1 MTLQLPN
8 DHRQIIPRWRN
19 SWVALNTGEL
29 VFSKAIKKP
38 AITGVDSFQIKL
50 QSWLEYPIIE
60 TASELVSAGLSQGH
74 AKDAVNAAKFLL
86 DNNQQVMPTVL
97 SIAEK
102 ILLRG
107 DKKIVK
113 ENILMPFGTQE
124 LRNKIHN
131 LRKSLVEY
139 PRNALMWVDLS
150 RAYAVVGEWG
160 KASDAMARALILAP
174 LNRFVLRSA
183 ARLFMHLDEPDRA
196 HFILAKEVVLRN
208 DPWLLAA
215 EIAIS
220 NVVGIT
226 SKFIRN
232 SREVLLQKNYH
243 PFHTAELASALATLE
258 LSSGASRKARK
269 LFESSLESPTENSV
283 AQSTWA
289 KSWLP
294 TLEVNNAITV
304 TPGTY
309 EARARNAYLLQD
321 WSGVVAASMD
331 WLLDEPFSS
340 RPAVLGSF
348 AAATGLEDYELAVNI
363 TRNGLIAN
371 PNELGLINNLSFSL
385 ANLNKPYEALKEL
398 QTASRPAPN
407 PATEVAFKAT
417 EGLIDLKLGNWQA
430 GQAKYLDAIAL
441 ANKESLHK
449 ISALASIHYVRE
461 MVNIG
466 QLSLDDA
473 ISFVEKISSKISDP
487 DVDWLIKRLKSEHQK
502 PK

>member
-1 MTLQLPN
+1 MT
-8 DHRQIIPRWRN
+8 
-19 SWVALNTGEL
+19 
-29 VFSKAIKKP
+29 K
-38 AITGVDSFQIKL
+38 
-50 QSWLEYPIIE
+50 
-60 TASELVSAGLSQGH
+60 
-74 AKDAVNAAKFLL
+74 
-86 DNNQQVMPTVL
+86 
-97 SIAEK
+97 
-102 ILLRG
+102 
-107 DKKIVK
+107 
-113 ENILMPFGTQE
+113 
-124 LRNKIHN
+124 
-131 LRKSLVEY
+131 
-139 PRNALMWVDLS
+139 
-150 RAYAVVGEWG
+150 
-160 KASDAMARALILAP
+160 ALILAP
-174 LNRFVLRSA
+174 VNRFVLRSA
-183 ARLFMHLDEPDRA
+183 ARLYMHLDEPDRA
-196 HFILAKEVVLRN
+196 RSILANEVVLRN

-220 NVVGIT
+220 NVTGIT

-232 SREVLLQKNYH
+232 SRDILTQKNYH

-289 KSWLP
+289 KRWLP
-294 TLEVNNAITV
+294 TLEVNNAITA

-321 WSGVVAASMD
+321 WNGVVAASMD

-371 PNELGLINNLSFSL
+371 PNELGLINNLAFSL
-385 ANLNKPYEALKEL
+385 ANLNKPHEALKEL

-407 PATEVAFKAT
+407 HATEVAFKAT
-417 EGLIDLKLGNWQA
+417 EGLIDIKLGNWQT

-449 ISALASIHYVRE
+449 ISALASIHYARE

-466 QLSLDDA
+466 QLSLNDA
-473 ISFVEKISSKISDP
+473 IGFVEKISSKYSDP
-487 DVDWLIKRLKSEHQK
+487 DVDWLIKKLKAEQQK
-502 PK
+502 PR